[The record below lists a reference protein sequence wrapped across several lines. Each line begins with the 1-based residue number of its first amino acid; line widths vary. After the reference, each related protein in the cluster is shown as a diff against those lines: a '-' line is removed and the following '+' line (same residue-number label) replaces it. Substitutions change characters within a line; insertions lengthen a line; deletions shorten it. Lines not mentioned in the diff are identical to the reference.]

1 MAHRPS
7 RTAVRRAAVAATLA
21 LVAATALIA
30 CHPLVN
36 PVDPRATNYTGTPTS
51 GDPNDPSAAPEP
63 LLPPIARWELVAPH
77 DPGRMLPL
85 EIPNDESFIEPR
97 DSSEFECWI
106 TLSDSFEWEQ
116 AEGAI
121 CWIAVSFMSGDTLYT
136 GSPLTGIAPEQRR
149 LSVDLDTSTIP
160 DQTRIRLRLVDR
172 NGTIIGERI
181 VGRLIGDVDGT
192 GTIDTA
198 TDRAKITSLEG
209 FAVSTDNPNTIRVDL
224 DLDGIIE
231 GSGGDD
237 WALVSSPGAEP
248 HLPATAPEF
257 WD

>member
-1 MAHRPS
+1 MVHGPS
-7 RTAVRRAAVAATLA
+7 RAGVRRVAVAGALA
-21 LVAATALIA
+21 LVAATVLIA

-36 PVDPRATNYTGTPTS
+36 PVDPRATNYTGIPTS
-51 GDPNDPSAAPEP
+51 GDADAAPDP
-63 LLPPIARWELVAPH
+63 LLPPTAKWELVAPH

-85 EIPNDESFIEPR
+85 EITDDDSFIEPR
-97 DSSEFECWI
+97 DSFDFEIWI

-121 CWIAVSFMSGDTLYT
+121 LWIAVAFFGGDSFYVA
-136 GSPLTGIAPEQRR
+136 SPLTDVTPEQRR
-149 LSVDLDTSTIP
+149 LGVYLGVIP

-209 FAVSTDNPNTIRVDL
+209 FAVSTDNPDTIRADL

-237 WALVSSPGAEP
+237 WSLVSSPGAEP
-248 HLPATAPEF
+248 HLPAATADF